1 MSSSSVAAAAVGE
14 SSSRKVPPP
23 CWTRE
28 ETVELIKAYRDKW
41 FAVNR
46 GNLRAADWDAVAAA
60 LAESPASSD
69 PPKSAVQCRH
79 KIEKIRKRYRAEK
92 QRCVNYPGRFFSSWD
107 LFPLLDSMEIGSIGS
122 KQEQDVDKSSNHDH
136 YEGLEE
142 PDLDFD
148 PDLAFRAR
156 KFGRVHGGFN
166 GSRGGYGN
174 KIDQNS
180 VSVAFMPKDYGR
192 FDRRIGGNNSNIGF
206 DSDYGG
212 GFSRKMG
219 KLQRDDIM
227 NGISIERDQ
236 FGKKAVEE
244 WGSGSSRI
252 RVKNHYQADRN
263 SAAANGFGNGNTN
276 GLDGVGVS
284 SKGKDPIAEVVSAI
298 KMLREGFVMVE
309 EMKIDMAV
317 EIEKMRMTMELK
329 HNQMLIEMQQDIV
342 DAFAKAYVKKKNNSR
357 KTKKR
362 KMDALSPNS
371 QHRNGESEIAATE
384 LETID

>member
-1 MSSSSVAAAAVGE
+1 
-14 SSSRKVPPP
+14 
-23 CWTRE
+23 
-28 ETVELIKAYRDKW
+28 
-41 FAVNR
+41 
-46 GNLRAADWDAVAAA
+46 
-60 LAESPASSD
+60 
-69 PPKSAVQCRH
+69 
-79 KIEKIRKRYRAEK
+79 
-92 QRCVNYPGRFFSSWD
+92 
-107 LFPLLDSMEIGSIGS
+107 MEIGLIRS
-122 KQEQDVDKSSNHDH
+122 KQKQEVDKLSNHDH

-156 KFGRVHGGFN
+156 KFGKVHGGFN
-166 GSRGGYGN
+166 GSRSGYGN

-263 SAAANGFGNGNTN
+263 SAATNGFGNGNTN
-276 GLDGVGVS
+276 GLNGVGVS

-309 EMKIDMAV
+309 EMKMDMAV
-317 EIEKMRMTMELK
+317 EIEKMRMTMSWRRASVVGGGRLAAAVRCVGGSRRRELVGVEEEEGFGRICK
-329 HNQMLIEMQQDIV
+329 GLN
-342 DAFAKAYVKKKNNSR
+342 
-357 KTKKR
+357 
-362 KMDALSPNS
+362 
-371 QHRNGESEIAATE
+371 
-384 LETID
+384 